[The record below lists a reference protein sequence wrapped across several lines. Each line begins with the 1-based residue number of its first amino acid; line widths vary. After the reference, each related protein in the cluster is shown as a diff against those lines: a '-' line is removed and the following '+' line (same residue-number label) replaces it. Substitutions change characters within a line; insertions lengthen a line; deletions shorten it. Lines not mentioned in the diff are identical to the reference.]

1 MKRHLMI
8 NGEYKEAEIE
18 YVTKPH
24 FGFLDDWRHSLGN
37 DTHPIRVDAV
47 NFATL
52 ACKRYKA
59 HAPVEDYASQQEDVA
74 DYIRNNPYSEV
85 GNFVLMRCRWFPESD
100 IVGLA
105 HFRRTWCN
113 NLILDYLASHPWI
126 ATAPPG
132 YDVDVSGVGLGL
144 IYFVCKMAMIYNCE
158 NVWGEA
164 TQNSCE
170 FYKGIFKLD
179 SVQDLLYIPKQNIVT
194 FVNGQ
199 DQKWLERKQQYGH

>member
-1 MKRHLMI
+1 MKRPLMI

-59 HAPVEDYASQQEDVA
+59 HAPLEDYASRQEDVA

-85 GNFVLMRCRWFPESD
+85 GNFILMRCRWFPESD
-100 IVGLA
+100 IVGSSTISVEYRSRIGDIIGRKNDA
-105 HFRRTWCN
+105 GR
-113 NLILDYLASHPWI
+113 
-126 ATAPPG
+126 
-132 YDVDVSGVGLGL
+132 DV
-144 IYFVCKMAMIYNCE
+144 
-158 NVWGEA
+158 
-164 TQNSCE
+164 
-170 FYKGIFKLD
+170 
-179 SVQDLLYIPKQNIVT
+179 
-194 FVNGQ
+194 
-199 DQKWLERKQQYGH
+199 